1 MSDAKEIAFLCTRL
15 KELREKNNCTMD
27 DLVLRLAK
35 LDTKFEGYNKSS
47 ISRLESGKTSEKG
60 S

>member
-27 DLVLRLAK
+27 DLVLRLS
-35 LDTKFEGYNKSS
+35 FH
-47 ISRLESGKTSEKG
+47 R
-60 S
+60 